1 MAKPVSQI
9 TLGID
14 VAKDELVIAD
24 WDTAAVTTIIN
35 EPLEIRRWL
44 GSLHGSVRM
53 AIEPTSHYHLALAD
67 RAQAAGHKVYLV
79 NPRQLAHYRE
89 AVGERHKSDP
99 QDALLLA
106 RYLAREASKLR
117 LYEPQSDTGRELWTL
132 LTRRAAAV
140 QSCKQIEQSFQGTRM
155 SIKTLISEY
164 KKVLKRIDRRM
175 EALIKTSGWQ
185 EAYQRC
191 LSIPGIG
198 PVNAVALVTA
208 FHRGAFSSQD
218 AFVAYLG
225 LDVRTRESGHY
236 KGKRKLTKKGPAEI
250 RRLLYCAAIAGRS
263 YEPFAQYR
271 QRQLEKGLSKVAANC
286 ILARKLARL
295 AFTLMARQENF
306 KKETP
311 AY

>member
-24 WDTAAVTTIIN
+24 WDTGAVTTLIN
-35 EPLEIRRWL
+35 KPLEIQRWI
-44 GSLHGSVRM
+44 GSLQGPIRM
-53 AIEPTSHYHLALAD
+53 ALEPTSHYHLALAD
-67 RAQAAGHKVYLV
+67 QAQIAGHRVYLV

-106 RYLAREASKLR
+106 RYLAHEAPRLR
-117 LYEPQSDTGRELWTL
+117 VYEPQSATARELWTL
-132 LTRRAAAV
+132 LTRRATAV
-140 QSCKQIEQSFQGTRM
+140 QSCKRVQQSFRGTQI
-155 SIKTLISEY
+155 SIKALTSEY
-164 KKVLKRIDRRM
+164 QKVLKRIDRRM
-175 EALIKTSGWQ
+175 EALVEKHGWKQ
-185 EAYQRC
+185 AYQHC

-208 FHRGAFSSQD
+208 FHRGAFSGQD

-225 LDVRTRESGHY
+225 MDVRIRESGSY

-250 RRLLYCAAIAGRS
+250 RRLLYCAAMAGRC
-263 YEPFAQYR
+263 YKPFDQYH
-271 QRQLEKGLSKVAANC
+271 QRQIEKGLPKIAANC

-295 AFTLMARQENF
+295 AFILMSRQENF
-306 KKETP
+306 KKGGS

>member
-24 WDTAAVTTIIN
+24 WATGTVTTLVN
-35 EPLEIRRWL
+35 EPLEIRRWIA
-44 GSLHGSVRM
+44 SLHGPVRL
-53 AIEPTSHYHLALAD
+53 ALEPTSHYHLALAD
-67 RAQAAGHKVYLV
+67 QAQAAGYKVYLV

-106 RYLAREASKLR
+106 RYLAHEAPGLR
-117 LYEPQSDTGRELWTL
+117 PYEPQSATARELWTL
-132 LTRRAAAV
+132 LTRRATAV
-140 QSCKQIEQSFQGTRM
+140 QSCKQVQQSFHRTGV
-155 SIKTLISEY
+155 SIKALVSAY
-164 KKVLKRIDRRM
+164 QKVLERIDRRM
-175 EALIKTSGWQ
+175 EALIAQSGWQ
-185 EAYQRC
+185 QAYRCC

-198 PVNAVALVTA
+198 PTNAIALVTA
-208 FHRGAFSSQD
+208 YHRGAFSSQD

-225 LDVRTRESGHY
+225 MDVRIKESGTF
-236 KGKRKLTKKGPAEI
+236 KGKRKLSKKGPAEI
-250 RRLLYCAAIAGRS
+250 RRLLYCAAMAGRR
-263 YEPFAQYR
+263 YEPFARYY
-271 QRQLEKGLSKVAANC
+271 QRQIEKGLPKIAANC

-295 AFTLMARQENF
+295 AFTMMSRLETFR
-306 KKETP
+306 KEVP

>member
-24 WDTAAVTTIIN
+24 WDTQTVTTISN
-35 EPLEIRRWL
+35 DPSEIQRWIV
-44 GSLHGSVRM
+44 SLPGPVRM

-67 RAQAAGHKVYLV
+67 KVQASGHQVYLV

-89 AVGERHKSDP
+89 AVGERHKNDT

-106 RYLAREASKLR
+106 RYLAREASRLR
-117 LYEPQSDTGRELWTL
+117 LYEPQSATGRELWTL
-132 LTRRAAAV
+132 LTRRATAI
-140 QSCKQIEQSFQGTRM
+140 QSCKQIEQSFQGTGI
-155 SIKTLISEY
+155 SIKGLLSGY
-164 KKVLKRIDRRM
+164 KKLLKRIDSRM
-175 EALIKTSGWQ
+175 EALIKASGWQ
-185 EAYQRC
+185 QAYQRC

-198 PVNAVALVTA
+198 PVNAVALVTV

-225 LDVRTRESGHY
+225 MDVRTRESGTY
-236 KGKRKLTKKGPAEI
+236 KGKRKLTKKGPAEV
-250 RRLLYCAAIAGRS
+250 RRLLYCAAIASRS
-263 YEPFAQYR
+263 HKPFAQYH
-271 QRQLEKGLSKVAANC
+271 QRQLEKGLPKIAANC

-295 AFTLMARQENF
+295 AFTLMSREESF
-306 KKETP
+306 RKEVP

>member
-1 MAKPVSQI
+1 MAKPVSEI

-24 WDTAAVTTIIN
+24 WDTGSVVTIIN
-35 EPLEIRRWL
+35 EPLAIQRWIR
-44 GSLHGSVRM
+44 SLHGSVRM

-67 RAQAAGHKVYLV
+67 KAQAAGHKVYLV

-117 LYEPQSDTGRELWTL
+117 LYEPQSDIGRELWTL
-132 LTRRAAAV
+132 LTRRATAI
-140 QSCKQIEQSFQGTRM
+140 QSRKRVEQSFKGTGM
-155 SIKTLISEY
+155 SIRALIAEY
-164 KKVLKRIDRRM
+164 TKVLKRIDRRM
-175 EALIKTSGWQ
+175 EALIKTSDWQ

-198 PVNAVALVTA
+198 PLNAVALVTA
-208 FHRGAFSSQD
+208 FQRGAFSSQD

-225 LDVRTRESGHY
+225 LDVRARESGTY

-250 RRLLYCAAIAGRS
+250 RRLLYCAAVAGRS

-271 QRQLEKGLSKVAANC
+271 ERQLEKGLPRIAANC

-295 AFTLMARQENF
+295 AFTLMSRQENF
-306 KKETP
+306 NKEVP

>member
-24 WDTAAVTTIIN
+24 WDTGTVTTITN
-35 EPLEIRRWL
+35 EPLEIQRWIR
-44 GSLHGSVRM
+44 SLPGPIRL

-67 RAQAAGHKVYLV
+67 KAQAAGHKVYLV

-106 RYLAREASKLR
+106 RYLAREASELR

-132 LTRRAAAV
+132 LTRRATAV
-140 QSCKQIEQSFQGTRM
+140 QSCKRVQQSFRGTQI
-155 SIKTLISEY
+155 SIKALTSEY
-164 KKVLKRIDRRM
+164 QKVLKRIDRRM
-175 EALIKTSGWQ
+175 EALIEKPGWKQ
-185 EAYQRC
+185 AYQHC

-198 PVNAVALVTA
+198 PANAIALVTA
-208 FHRGAFSSQD
+208 FHRGAFSGQD

-225 LDVRTRESGHY
+225 MDVRIRESGSY

-250 RRLLYCAAIAGRS
+250 RRLLYCAAMAGRC
-263 YEPFAQYR
+263 YKPFDQYH
-271 QRQLEKGLSKVAANC
+271 QRQIEKGLPKIAANC

-295 AFTLMARQENF
+295 AFTLMSRQESF
-306 KKETP
+306 KKEGL